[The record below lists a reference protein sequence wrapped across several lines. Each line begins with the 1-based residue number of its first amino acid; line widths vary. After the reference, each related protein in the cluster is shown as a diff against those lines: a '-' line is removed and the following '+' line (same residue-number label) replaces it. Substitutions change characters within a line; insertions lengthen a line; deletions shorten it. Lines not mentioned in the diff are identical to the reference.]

1 MPPQG
6 FKRSRAL
13 WDETRR
19 LARER
24 NSTKEYVVAYGRAIM
39 YELQPIRW
47 TTTNRKML
55 ERVVNSLRSC
65 LGMIAYCG
73 KNFPRFLQAVWEF
86 LKGRTKQQWKIVF
99 GIILYYFFIRWIHG
113 VLDAGPIVMMITA
126 LIAIFTVGL
135 GENEDGSLS
144 AYSVFNRG
152 FERILG
158 SVDVESLLA
167 QHVGA
172 GAGGLMMMGGGN
184 PIPQQ
189 QEQQRQ
195 PVAGAGVA
203 RRLPR
208 GGDNENGEIGQDN
221 DDDDDD
227 ETQNNNNN
235 NRSRKSG
242 KKARRRNLE
251 QRREIRRQREAAMAL
266 EGGDEAMQQDRKSVV

>member
-1 MPPQG
+1 MFAAVVG
-6 FKRSRAL
+6 AS
-13 WDETRR
+13 
-19 LARER
+19 LAAK
-24 NSTKEYVVAYGRAIM
+24 TLIIAFFV
-39 YELQPIRW
+39 
-47 TTTNRKML
+47 NR
-55 ERVVNSLRSC
+55 
-65 LGMIAYCG
+65 
-73 KNFPRFLQAVWEF
+73 
-86 LKGRTKQQWKIVF
+86 
-99 GIILYYFFIRWIHG
+99 

-235 NRSRKSG
+235 RSRKSG

-266 EGGDEAMQQDRKSVV
+266 EGGDEAMQQFIQDQIQLENNRNQE

>member
-1 MPPQG
+1 MNRVSRVGPHSTTTSFAFRHSSPLQVLSCRNQSIYLASIRQRSSSRRRRRRRRRSRRKKKAEDTTGRKQKAMPPQG

-113 VLDAGPIVMMITA
+113 YVRQCEMC
-126 LIAIFTVGL
+126 
-135 GENEDGSLS
+135 
-144 AYSVFNRG
+144 
-152 FERILG
+152 
-158 SVDVESLLA
+158 LL
-167 QHVGA
+167 QWWVR
-172 GAGGLMMMGGGN
+172 
-184 PIPQQ
+184 PW
-189 QEQQRQ
+189 
-195 PVAGAGVA
+195 
-203 RRLPR
+203 RLKR
-208 GGDNENGEIGQDN
+208 
-221 DDDDDD
+221 
-227 ETQNNNNN
+227 
-235 NRSRKSG
+235 
-242 KKARRRNLE
+242 
-251 QRREIRRQREAAMAL
+251 
-266 EGGDEAMQQDRKSVV
+266 